1 MRTELSRSS
10 LLRKAMTD
18 PQDAARRRIPSHTWF
33 YPAATLYA
41 IVVVPMSVA
50 AMLDG
55 IRVVPGL
62 ASPVGHAHELLFGF
76 ALAVVAGNQLGL
88 RRRRVLGLLAAVWLL
103 ARLAFV
109 FAPGGYAAIATNVL
123 FPALLAWHIAPRL
136 VASAKKWRN
145 KALPAVLVAICA
157 TAVALTIAAVLVQGA
172 SRSILDVGVA
182 LFALLLSFM
191 GGRLIAPTVAGQI
204 YRQGG
209 NLEAR
214 VQPRVEGAL
223 IIVLAVAIAVLALE
237 TLVADASPLAK
248 ASGGALVLAG
258 VLAALRLAR
267 WRLWRLER
275 RPDLLCLGAG
285 YAWLA
290 TGLVLFGLTH
300 ARPAGT
306 AAADT
311 LAIHVITIGSLG
323 TLTLNV
329 MAMTR
334 LPALRLPAA
343 STRLPIV
350 GTLLLGAATLLR
362 VAFGSYA
369 ASLLAATLCWTVA
382 YVLLLVVLLT
392 AKRQAAA
399 RSAATIRGF

>member
-1 MRTELSRSS
+1 MI
-10 LLRKAMTD
+10 D
-18 PQDAARRRIPSHTWF
+18 QQHAARRRIPSHAWF

-41 IVVVPMSVA
+41 AVAVPTSVA
-50 AMLDG
+50 AMLM
-55 IRVVPGL
+55 
-62 ASPVGHAHELLFGF
+62 
-76 ALAVVAGNQLGL
+76 
-88 RRRRVLGLLAAVWLL
+88 
-103 ARLAFV
+103 
-109 FAPGGYAAIATNVL
+109 
-123 FPALLAWHIAPRL
+123 
-136 VASAKKWRN
+136 
-145 KALPAVLVAICA
+145 AICA

-214 VQPRVEGAL
+214 VQPRVEGTL
-223 IIVLAVAIAVLALE
+223 IIVLAIAIVVLALE
-237 TLVADASPLAK
+237 TLVADAAAIAK

-258 VLAALRLAR
+258 VLAGLRLAR
-267 WRLWRLER
+267 WRLWRLEK

-285 YAWLA
+285 YGWLA
-290 TGLVLFGLTH
+290 IGLVLFGLTH
-300 ARPAGT
+300 ARLAGT
-306 AAADT
+306 AADET

-334 LPALRLPAA
+334 LVLRLPAA
-343 STRLPIV
+343 STRLPIICTV
-350 GTLLLGAATLLR
+350 LLGAATLLR

-369 ASLLAATLCWTVA
+369 VSLLAAAVCWTVA

-392 AKRQAAA
+392 GKRQAAA
-399 RSAATIRGF
+399 RSPGSIRGS